1 MKRFLGFSLAMFF
14 ALVAIALFG
23 GDSGAVAGHGC
34 HGKRCHGGL
43 LARLHE
49 CHGREKKC
57 HGRERCHGRKHRR
70 CHGEVECCDP
80 CCEPACGCESGC
92 TSCGGC
98 AGGDCGAE
106 GVIESEAVPT
116 EAPAAPAAAAPA
128 ST

>member
-1 MKRFLGFSLAMFF
+1 MKRFLGISFAMFF

-70 CHGEVECCDP
+70 CHGEVECCEAE
-80 CCEPACGCESGC
+80 CCESGC

-106 GVIESEAVPT
+106 GVIESDAVPT

>member
-14 ALVAIALFG
+14 ALVAIALVG

-43 LARLHE
+43 FAKRE
-49 CHGREKKC
+49 CHGREKC

-80 CCEPACGCESGC
+80 CCDPCCEPACGCESGC
-92 TSCGGC
+92 TGCSGC

-106 GVIESEAVPT
+106 GVIESEGVPT
-116 EAPAAPAAAAPA
+116 EAPKAPAE